1 MLQKSK
7 KGKRFRK
14 ILRHIK
20 THYLCYFISQSLW
33 KLQNWSLYRIP
44 SSLFW
49 IQNSLWET
57 NFTNFQ
63 KLYNLIFLDIPKT
76 VFPKP
81 HVGAAAHRKNFHNS
95 GKDFFFMSWYD
106 VILWYCDIVIC
117 LILLCGL
124 CALSLSEQEIRKIV
138 SA

>member
-7 KGKRFRK
+7 KGKRFRE
-14 ILRHIK
+14 ILRYIK
-20 THYLCYFISQSLW
+20 THYLCYLISQSLW

-57 NFTNFQ
+57 NFTNLQ

-95 GKDFFFMSWYD
+95 GREFFFHVLIW
-106 VILWYCDIVIC
+106 CDIVIC